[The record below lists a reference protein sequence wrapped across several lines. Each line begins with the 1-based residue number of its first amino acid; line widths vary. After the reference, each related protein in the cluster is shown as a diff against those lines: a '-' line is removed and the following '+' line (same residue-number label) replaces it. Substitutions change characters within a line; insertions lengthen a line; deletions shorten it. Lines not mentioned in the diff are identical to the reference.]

1 MKASANTGQ
10 IRERLRDIASL
21 VLEVVVVAVSLSA
34 VVLAA
39 MVLAYMAGGA

>member
-1 MKASANTGQ
+1 VT
-10 IRERLRDIASL
+10 REQLRDAASL

-39 MVLAYMAGGA
+39 VVLAYLTGGA